1 MKIFGMPVKVEAS
14 FLLVLFMAMAR
25 SSDLSLIAE
34 WGLVVFFSVLVHEM
48 GHGFAGRAF
57 GLEPQITLYAMGGL
71 TSWTDDRKA
80 ISPVQSICIS
90 LAGPLSGLLL
100 GGLVFLLKPFY
111 AGDSFLIRVAIADLL
126 WANIAWSL
134 FNLLPIIPLD
144 GGHIV
149 ESLEEWWRGKSENL
163 ASTILSIAVAAAVCL
178 WAFTTQ
184 SSWVAFLT
192 AWFLWSNATTI
203 IRRIQLRFD
212 QPLEEKLKTA
222 GQELQNGNGKALIKL
237 SEEVF
242 TKARSEPLKRKAL
255 ELLIYGYTLEQDF
268 GEAQKRLYHY
278 KALFGANLYIEGYI
292 LYCKGEYEQ
301 AIKLFEEVFDK
312 EQSLHTG
319 RMLFQALLEAKR
331 PQQALQLF
339 SHAVFDGRSASF
351 YLHLQSQ
358 AFEQR
363 EMDLAAQLGLQAFEK
378 TKDPAIAYNIAC
390 AFAMQG
396 NLPEALQWLRRAVE
410 SGFSDK
416 TLMESDADIAEVRKL
431 PEFEPIYRLLAEKA
445 EACV

>member
-1 MKIFGMPVKVEAS
+1 MKIFGIPVKVEAS
-14 FLLVLFMAMAR
+14 FLFVLFMAMAR

-48 GHGFAGRAF
+48 GHAFAGRAF

-71 TSWTDDRKA
+71 TSWVDSRKA
-80 ISPVQSICIS
+80 ISPLQSICIS
-90 LAGPLSGLLL
+90 FAGPLGGLLL

-111 AGDSFLIRVAIADLL
+111 AGDSFLIGVAIADLL
-126 WANIAWSL
+126 WVNIAWSL

-149 ESLEEWWRGKSENL
+149 ESVEHWWRGKSENL
-163 ASTILSIAVAAAVCL
+163 ASTIISIAVAAAVCV
-178 WAFTTQ
+178 WAFAAQ
-184 SSWVAFLT
+184 SLWIAFLT
-192 AWFLWSNATTI
+192 SWFLWSNAAAI

-212 QPLEEKLKTA
+212 QPLEEKLKVA

-242 TKARSEPLKRKAL
+242 AKARSEPLKREAL
-255 ELLIYGYTLEQDF
+255 ELLIYGHTLEQDF
-268 GEAQKRLYHY
+268 AEAQKRLHQY
-278 KALFGANLYIEGYI
+278 KALFGANLYIEGYM

-301 AIKLFEEVFDK
+301 AIRLFEEVFDK
-312 EQSLHTG
+312 EKSLGAG
-319 RMLFQALLEAKR
+319 RMLFQALLQANR

-339 SHAVFDGRSASF
+339 SQPVFEGRSASF
-351 YLHLQSQ
+351 YLHLQNQ

-363 EMDLAAQLGLQAFEK
+363 EIELAAQLGLQAFEK
-378 TKDPAIAYNIAC
+378 TKDPIIAYNIAC
-390 AFAMQG
+390 AFALQG
-396 NLPEALQWLRRAVE
+396 NLPEALQWLLRAVE
-410 SGFSDK
+410 SGFSDR
-416 TLMESDADIAEVRKL
+416 TLLESDADIAEVRKL
-431 PEFEPIYRLLAEKA
+431 PEFERLSRLLAEKA